1 MQIWAS
7 SRSPESQ
14 TCVCEDFR
22 CRGVYMPGKSVHNVV
37 KSSMTL
43 NTWFANCKMPI
54 EKLLMLTYLISLD
67 HSYEN
72 CIRETY
78 DWLNDISIS
87 SATVAKHHI
96 SAREVIMCAL
106 GQRSQSRWKI
116 GGPGH
121 IVEIDE
127 MLFGRRKYERG
138 RLGQGSWILGIIAHP
153 SPGAEFDEFRMGI
166 RPNNEHSIKALT
178 PLIVKHVNNLSG

>member
-1 MQIWAS
+1 MHRLMRRRGSSPMTQIICKFEHPVALLNRKLAFAKIS
-7 SRSPESQ
+7 VVVAFICPEKRSY
-14 TCVCEDFR
+14 D
-22 CRGVYMPGKSVHNVV
+22 V

-106 GQRSQSRWKI
+106 GQRSQSR
-116 GGPGH
+116 
-121 IVEIDE
+121 
-127 MLFGRRKYERG
+127 
-138 RLGQGSWILGIIAHP
+138 
-153 SPGAEFDEFRMGI
+153 
-166 RPNNEHSIKALT
+166 
-178 PLIVKHVNNLSG
+178 